1 MFVADKILVEYPFR
15 MEERYDEMV
24 VHFESKQNPLR
35 GTVFNLRFKV
45 KDKSKRERIKEII
58 SELSEID

>member
-1 MFVADKILVEYPFR
+1 MAEEILGEYPFR
-15 MEERYDEMV
+15 IEERYDEVV

-45 KDKSKRERIKEII
+45 KDKVKRDRIKEIM
-58 SELSEID
+58 SELSKIDS

>member
-1 MFVADKILVEYPFR
+1 MTHEILGEYPFR
-15 MEERYDEMV
+15 IEERFDEMI

-45 KDKSKRERIKEII
+45 KDKSKRARIKEII
-58 SELSEID
+58 SELSKIDS